1 MHSPKK
7 TGTHTATNRSAKDN
21 KRKLASGGG
30 GGGGGG
36 GGSKTNIGFDVV
48 VGETQVSAPASQM
61 PDDVY
66 ADVPEIYVQLA
77 ELQSGSSLAG
87 SALSGGEP
95 GELSHGAAAGDNAGP
110 SPDPE
115 QAVARQHDGGDEAAV
130 ESVVIESYDDSC
142 DCDAD
147 VPAAENSSLPTA
159 SGDNGPS
166 AEPAASGQTQLLAE
180 EIDATHAEDPAELHM
195 LTSVEPHEILLDNG
209 ESLAAPAL
217 DSCESV
223 AAPTLEDGESLAA
236 PALEDGESSGY
247 AALPPTQLHMTPT
260 VQLDENPL
268 GDGGLPECATRTADP
283 VTAGWATK
291 ADPDS
296 VWHCD
301 YPDAVPPRTPLS
313 DLAPPVYEAYP
324 GMSSTPAAAATTTAK
339 AGATTAATDASTT
352 LRASPLSASWATAD
366 YAEAPGQWRLE
377 ASEEPPGQWNLETSK
392 GFLLKQRP
400 AGCCRFGPCQVLFP
414 LGVPMWPSAGRAAP
428 KPLS

>member
-30 GGGGGG
+30 GGGS
-36 GGSKTNIGFDVV
+36 SKTNIGFDGVV
-48 VGETQVSAPASQM
+48 VETQVSAPASQM

-95 GELSHGAAAGDNAGP
+95 GEPSHGAAAGDNAGP

-115 QAVARQHDGGDEAAV
+115 QAVARQHDGGDAAAV

-147 VPAAENSSLPTA
+147 VPAAEHSSLPTA

-166 AEPAASGQTQLLAE
+166 AEHAASGQTQLLAE

-195 LTSVEPHEILLDNG
+195 LTNVEPHEILLDNG
-209 ESLAAPAL
+209 ESVAAPAL
-217 DSCESV
+217 DNCESL
-223 AAPTLEDGESLAA
+223 AAPAPDNREPLASSTLDKGESLAA

-268 GDGGLPECATRTADP
+268 GGGGLPECATRTADP

-313 DLAPPVYEAYP
+313 DLAPPAYEPYP
-324 GMSSTPAAAATTTAK
+324 GMSSTPAAAATTTK
-339 AGATTAATDASTT
+339 AGATTAATDTSTT
-352 LRASPLSASWATAD
+352 LPASLLSASGATAD
-366 YAEAPGQWRLE
+366 YAEPPGQWRLE
-377 ASEEPPGQWNLETSK
+377 TSE

-400 AGCCRFGPCQVLFP
+400 AGCCRFGPCQVRFP
-414 LGVPMWPSAGRAAP
+414 LGVPMWPCAGRAAP
-428 KPLS
+428 

>member
-7 TGTHTATNRSAKDN
+7 TGTPRATHRSAKN
-21 KRKLASGGG
+21 NTRNLASGGG
-30 GGGGGG
+30 GGGGG
-36 GGSKTNIGFDVV
+36 SETNIASDGV
-48 VGETQVSAPASQM
+48 VGESQISAPSSQI

-87 SALSGGEP
+87 STLSGGEP
-95 GELSHGAAAGDNAGP
+95 EEPSHGAAAGENAGP

-115 QAVARQHDGGDEAAV
+115 QAVARQHDGSDAAAV
-130 ESVVIESYDDSC
+130 EIGSMVIESYDDSC

-147 VPAAENSSLPTA
+147 IPAAEHPSSPTA
-159 SGDNGPS
+159 SCDNGPP
-166 AEPAASGQTQLLAE
+166 AEPAASGQTQLPAE

-195 LTSVEPHEILLDNG
+195 LTTVEPHEILLDSC

-217 DSCESV
+217 DK
-223 AAPTLEDGESLAA
+223 GQSLAA
-236 PALEDGESSGY
+236 PALEDGESSGC

-268 GDGGLPECATRTADP
+268 GDGGLPECATRTTDP
-283 VTAGWATK
+283 VTAGWATN

-301 YPDAVPPRTPLS
+301 YPEAVPPRTPLS
-313 DLAPPVYEAYP
+313 DLAPPTYKPYP

-339 AGATTAATDASTT
+339 AGATTAATDTSTT
-352 LRASPLSASWATAD
+352 LRSLPLSASGAAAD
-366 YAEAPGQWRLE
+366 YAEPPGQWRLE
-377 ASEEPPGQWNLETSK
+377 TSEEPPGQWRLETSE

-400 AGCCRFGPCQVLFP
+400 AGCCRFGPCQVRFP
-414 LGVPMWPSAGRAAP
+414 LCAPMGPSAGRVAP
-428 KPLS
+428 